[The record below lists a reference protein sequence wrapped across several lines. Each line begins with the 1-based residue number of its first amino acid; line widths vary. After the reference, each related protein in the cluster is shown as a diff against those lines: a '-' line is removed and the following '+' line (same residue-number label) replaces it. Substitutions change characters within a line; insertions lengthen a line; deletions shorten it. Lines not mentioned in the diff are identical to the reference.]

1 VRCTWYTSIRH
12 TPMRC
17 MPGEVHAHEA
27 HTANLQ
33 MDTPPGY
40 DKLAK
45 AINNDEDPAMF
56 RHFGL
61 SCAKSLLYMQAE
73 TKVVSKVLSDGL
85 DH

>member
-1 VRCTWYTSIRH
+1 
-12 TPMRC
+12 
-17 MPGEVHAHEA
+17 
-27 HTANLQ
+27 

-45 AINNDEDPAMF
+45 AMNDDEDLAMF
-56 RHFGL
+56 KRFGP
-61 SCAKSLLYMQAE
+61 SCVKTLLYMQAE